1 MEIKT
6 RVPGV
11 ITEILVSEGQHVE
24 VRDKVAVIEAMKMM
38 QGILSPVAGTVE
50 EIMVEE
56 DERVKGGA
64 VIMIIEED

>member
-6 RVPGV
+6 RVPGI
-11 ITEILVSEGQHVE
+11 ITEVLVEEGQHVD
-24 VRDKVAVIEAMKMM
+24 VKTRVATIEAMKMM

-50 EIMVEE
+50 EITVEP

-64 VIMIIEED
+64 VIMVIDED